1 MTSYAKTARP
11 RGARRFAPAHL
22 FAAATALAGALGLAS
37 PAHSQ
42 DFNAMLAQQDAWMT
56 QQIQAQQAQM
66 NQMLAAGQNQ
76 VNQIVQQKMQD
87 PRVQQAYQQHL
98 AQARQQGAQPYD
110 FQTFAYYYAATNGF
124 SDVAGYNRTTQD
136 IQGKERAAWQGVKD
150 AEANT
155 AAAINGWNQG
165 YSNNQQEAG
174 RQLMGNSTY
183 VNGYTGQQQV
193 LPHTWGRNTV
203 NQYQGNTYYVD
214 QSGQYWMADPNGSGN
229 WIQMNAGR

>member
-1 MTSYAKTARP
+1 MTSHTKTAR
-11 RGARRFAPAHL
+11 RLAPIHL
-22 FAAATALAGALGLAS
+22 LAAAAAVAGALALAS
-37 PAHSQ
+37 PARSQ

-98 AQARQQGAQPYD
+98 AQAQQQGTRPYD
-110 FQTFAYYYAATNGF
+110 FRTFAYYYAATNGF
-124 SDVAGYNRTTQD
+124 SASGVAGYNQTTQN
-136 IQGKERAAWQGVKD
+136 IQGRERAALQGVRE
-150 AEANT
+150 AEANR
-155 AAAINGWNQG
+155 AQAINGWNQG

-183 VNGYTGQQQV
+183 VNGNTGQSQV
-193 LPHTWGRNTV
+193 LPHTWQRNTY
-203 NQYQGNTYYVD
+203 NTYQGNSYYVD
-214 QSGQYWMADPNGSGN
+214 YSGQYWMADPNGSGN
-229 WIQMNAGR
+229 WIRMNAGR

>member
-1 MTSYAKTARP
+1 MTSRTETTHRL
-11 RGARRFAPAHL
+11 APNHL
-22 FAAATALAGALGLAS
+22 LAAAAAVVGALVLAS
-37 PAHSQ
+37 PARSQ

-66 NQMLAAGQNQ
+66 NQMLAAGQNH

-98 AQARQQGAQPYD
+98 AQARQQGVRPYD

-150 AEANT
+150 AEANS

-183 VNGYTGQQQV
+183 VNGNTGQSQV
-193 LPHTWGRNTV
+193 LPHTWQRNTY
-203 NQYQGNTYYVD
+203 NTYQGNNYYVD
-214 QSGQYWMADPNGSGN
+214 YSGQYWIADPNGSGN
-229 WIQMNAGR
+229 WIRMNPGR